1 MTGIAQFFETTMDV
15 IQSLTNS
22 RSQPMHVGEVMTA
35 WTYLAFVESIVAFE
49 EVGLNMTM
57 EADLKKL
64 FTASRKVAI
73 EHREHLTELLRKE
86 GVPLPEAPEG
96 KPECNPEAIPA
107 GVKFTDNELV
117 NMLNMNFVV
126 AAGMCANAASQS
138 LRADVSTMFLKF
150 QMDKLSLSYQA
161 KELMERKGWLKI
173 PPFYN
178 PPGSPRQ

>member
-1 MTGIAQFFETTMDV
+1 MAGITQFFETTLDV
-15 IQSLTNS
+15 IGSLANS
-22 RSQPMHVGEVMTA
+22 KSQPMHVGEAMST

-64 FTASRKVAI
+64 FAASRKVAI
-73 EHREHLTELLRKE
+73 GHREQLSELLRQE
-86 GVPLPEAPEG
+86 GVSLPEAPEG

-107 GVKFTDNELV
+107 GVKFMDDELV

-126 AAGMCANAASQS
+126 AAGMCANAASQC
-138 LRADVSTMFLKF
+138 LRADIGTMFLKF
-150 QMDKLSLSYQA
+150 QLDKLSLSYQA

-173 PPFYN
+173 PPLFF